1 MSEYQYFVT
10 NFLCPHCESKTP
22 IRKIINE
29 QDGGDLDWFYHIGQ
43 CMNQECQ
50 KFIMFVYKRDPKG
63 PSVLHPSAPIPVIL
77 VHHYSTRSPN
87 MHESID
93 ENAKN
98 SYLEGIQCMDVG
110 ANHAAVLMFRRAL
123 QDVCIEQN
131 TTEDKLNN
139 QIDEVFPDRMKDAA
153 HEIRLWGNFGAHPD
167 EIIQIVQEEDSIQM
181 KELLDLIFQDIY
193 IMPFKINE
201 AKQKRQGN

>member
-1 MSEYQYFVT
+1 
-10 NFLCPHCESKTP
+10 
-22 IRKIINE
+22 
-29 QDGGDLDWFYHIGQ
+29 
-43 CMNQECQ
+43 
-50 KFIMFVYKRDPKG
+50 
-63 PSVLHPSAPIPVIL
+63 
-77 VHHYSTRSPN
+77 

-167 EIIQIVQEEDSIQM
+167 KIIQIVQEEDSIQM